1 MNEKT
6 KNNRTERL
14 AILNTMKNIDMSILQ
29 QSDLQFTTVLLLG
42 STSFDNNKN
51 TFIIDATVDSSWLV
65 FASIELQIKSCI
77 QYSYKT
83 KIFIWDYLYPYS
95 LLEYFYY
102 IYVTALFCLFCWE
115 LFFSQAHQYRSDR

>member
-51 TFIIDATVDSSWLV
+51 TFIIDATVDSS
-65 FASIELQIKSCI
+65 
-77 QYSYKT
+77 
-83 KIFIWDYLYPYS
+83 
-95 LLEYFYY
+95 
-102 IYVTALFCLFCWE
+102 
-115 LFFSQAHQYRSDR
+115 